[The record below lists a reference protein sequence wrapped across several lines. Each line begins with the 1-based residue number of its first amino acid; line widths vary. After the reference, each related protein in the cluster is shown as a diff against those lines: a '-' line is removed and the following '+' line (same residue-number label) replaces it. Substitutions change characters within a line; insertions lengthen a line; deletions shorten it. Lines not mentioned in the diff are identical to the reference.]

1 MQHRVRIA
9 SQRASR
15 TGLALALSA
24 ALLYG
29 LLAPLPATA
38 ADIARPGAVTL
49 VGLRALAEQ
58 AHGAPRQTIDKL
70 QALREHTAD
79 GSPERLELLTVL
91 GLVLGNEQRS
101 EATAAVRA
109 ELDAW
114 ATRRRD
120 PAAAAA
126 ALTVAANLERH
137 AGDLKRAEEQL
148 ARALASSPAPAV
160 SVERFRIHHLLT
172 EAQRERGAFD
182 LSVASAQEAARI
194 AHALEAEPDAALM
207 QARALDNLAYVLNSA
222 GQPERALALN
232 DESLMAAEGAGSR
245 TELARLLNTRSLIL
259 GSLNRHGDAIVA
271 MRQALV
277 AARDTGW
284 EKQRVLLLG
293 NLSDF
298 HLKAAEYEPARRVA
312 SEALG
317 AARAI
322 NDSVSESVAL
332 TNLGV
337 AEIHLNRLGAGR
349 QHIEQALAIERRKGA
364 RTEELAILVDASAA
378 FERVGDASSAIALYH
393 AQRELQDALQQR
405 DHQRAVLD
413 LQERY
418 DREQRERELAAMTL
432 QGRLQD
438 QALQAQA
445 LRQRTWTVGTAAG
458 ALLLSLIALLLW
470 QHRQGN
476 RAMASA
482 NEQLE
487 ELGQRDPLTGLANRR
502 LVQSAMQDSAAA
514 FAGTLM
520 LVDLDH
526 FKRINDSAGHGAGD
540 AVLVEVAQRL
550 RAVLRG
556 DDRLTRWGGEEFL
569 IVMPALP
576 LAQAEQLAERLLH
589 AIGGTP
595 IACRPA
601 QALNVTASLGFATF
615 ALPPVN
621 PDTSAAT
628 PPALTLAEASR
639 LVDAALYLAK
649 HQGRNRAVGITALQ
663 AGSNDDLQRIE
674 RDLGAAAQ
682 HGDVLLTT
690 VAGPVQPE
698 PRVARAPETIHATE
712 EVAA

>member
-1 MQHRVRIA
+1 MQHGVRTA
-9 SQRASR
+9 SQRTSR
-15 TGLALALSA
+15 AWLALALSA
-24 ALLYG
+24 
-29 LLAPLPATA
+29 LLAGMLAPFSAAATEGTRSA
-38 ADIARPGAVTL
+38 AVTPAA
-49 VGLRALAEQ
+49 LRALGEQ
-58 AHGAPRQTIDKL
+58 AHGAPDKTIQAL

-91 GLVLGNEQRS
+91 GLVLGDEQRS
-101 EATAAVRA
+101 EATQAVQA

-114 ATRRRD
+114 AMHRRH

-126 ALTVAANLERH
+126 ALTIAANLERQ
-137 AGDLKRAEEQL
+137 AGDLARAEEQL
-148 ARALASSPAPAV
+148 VKALASSPAPAL
-160 SVERFRIHHLLT
+160 SVERFRIHYLLT
-172 EAQRERGAFD
+172 GLQRERGAFD
-182 LSVASAQEAARI
+182 VSLASAQEAARI

-207 QARALDNLAYVLNSA
+207 QARALDNLAYVLNRA
-222 GQPERALALN
+222 GQAERALALN
-232 DESLMAAEGAGSR
+232 DEALQVVERSGSR
-245 TELARLLNTRSLIL
+245 TEPSRLLNTRGLIM
-259 GSLNRHGDAIVA
+259 GSLKRRSEAIEA
-271 MRQALV
+271 MQQALV
-277 AARDTGW
+277 VAREAGW

-298 HLKAAEYEPARRVA
+298 YLKATDYEAARRAA

-322 NDSVSESVAL
+322 NDSIGESVAL

-337 AEIHLNRLGAGR
+337 AEISLNRLGPGR

-364 RTEELAILVDASAA
+364 RAEELAILVDASAA
-378 FERVGDASSAIALYH
+378 FERAGDAASAIAAYH

-438 QALQAQA
+438 EALQAQA
-445 LRQRTWTVGTAAG
+445 LRQRTWTLGTAAG
-458 ALLLSLIALLLW
+458 LLLLSAIALLLW
-470 QHRQGN
+470 KHRHGN

-482 NEQLE
+482 NEQLQ

-502 LVQSAMQDSAAA
+502 LVQSAMQDSATV
-514 FAGTLM
+514 FAGTVM

-556 DDRLTRWGGEEFL
+556 DDRLARWGGEEFL
-569 IVMPALP
+569 IVTPALP
-576 LAQAEQLAERLLH
+576 LAQAEQLAERLLC

-595 IACRPA
+595 IAGA
-601 QALNVTASLGFATF
+601 AAEALHVTASVGFATF
-615 ALPPVN
+615 ALPLVN
-621 PDTSAAT
+621 PAAAA
-628 PPALTLAEASR
+628 PLALPLAEASR

-649 HQGRNRAVGITALQ
+649 TQGRNRAIGITALQ
-663 AGSNDDLQRIE
+663 AASEEDVRRIE
-674 RDLGAAAQ
+674 RDLEGAAQ
-682 HGDVLLTT
+682 RGDVLLTSLP
-690 VAGPVQPE
+690 GPTQPE
-698 PRVARAPETIHATE
+698 PRPVHASVSIEAATD

>member
-1 MQHRVRIA
+1 MQHSLRIA
-9 SQRASR
+9 IAYARRAWR
-15 TGLALALSA
+15 ALALL
-24 ALLYG
+24 ALLCAV
-29 LLAPLPATA
+29 LAPISATA
-38 ADIARPGAVTL
+38 ADVARPGSVTL
-49 VGLRALAEQ
+49 AGLRALGEQ
-58 AHGAPRQTIDKL
+58 AHGAPEQTITKL

-79 GSPERLELLTVL
+79 GSAERLELLTVL
-91 GLVLGNEQRS
+91 GLVLSDEQRH
-101 EATAAVRA
+101 EATAAVQA

-114 ATRRRD
+114 ASRRRD

-126 ALTVAANLERH
+126 ALTVAANLERQ
-137 AGDLKRAEEQL
+137 AGDLARAEEQL
-148 ARALASSPAPAV
+148 VQALALSPAPAL
-160 SVERFRIHHLLT
+160 SIERFRIHYLLT
-172 EAQRERGAFD
+172 EPRRERGAFD
-182 LSVASAQEAARI
+182 LSVASAQEATRI
-194 AHALEAEPDAALM
+194 AHALGSEPDAALM
-207 QARALDNLAYVLNSA
+207 QARALDNLAYVLNGA

-232 DESLMAAEGAGSR
+232 DEALLVVESSGSR
-245 TELARLLNTRSLIL
+245 TEPARLLNTRGLIM
-259 GSLNRHGDAIVA
+259 GSLKRRGDAIAA

-277 AARDTGW
+277 IAREAGW

-298 HLKAAEYEPARRVA
+298 HIKAAEYEPARRVA
-312 SEALG
+312 GEALM

-322 NDSVSESVAL
+322 NDTVSESVAL

-337 AEIHLNRLGAGR
+337 AEISLNRVAAGR

-378 FERVGDASSAIALYH
+378 FERAGDAASAIASFH

-418 DREQRERELAAMTL
+418 DREQRERELAEMT
-432 QGRLQD
+432 QQSRLQD
-438 QALQAQA
+438 EALQAQA
-445 LRQRTWTVGTAAG
+445 LRQRTWTLGTAAG
-458 ALLLSLIALLLW
+458 VLLLSVIALLLW
-470 QHRQGN
+470 KHRHGN

-482 NEQLE
+482 NEQLQ

-502 LVQSAMQDSAAA
+502 LVQSAMQDSATA
-514 FAGTLM
+514 FAGTVM

-556 DDRLTRWGGEEFL
+556 DDQLARWGGEEFL

-576 LAQAEQLAERLLH
+576 LLQAEQLAERLLH
-589 AIGGTP
+589 AIGDMP
-595 IACRPA
+595 ITGAA
-601 QALNVTASLGFATF
+601 AKALHVTASVGFATF
-615 ALPPVN
+615 ALPPVH
-621 PDTSAAT
+621 PDTVT
-628 PPALTLAEASR
+628 PLALPLAGASR

-649 HQGRNRAVGITALQ
+649 TQGRNRAIGITALQ
-663 AGSNDDLQRIE
+663 AGSEADIHRVE

-682 HGDVLLTT
+682 RGEVSLTT
-690 VAGPVQPE
+690 LTGPAQPE
-698 PRVARAPETIHATE
+698 PSAARASVSTEAAAE